1 MKKLVNAAA
10 LTGFLLVLMLLAGCA
25 TSSTQYVPLPEHLSA
40 APAPGKARI
49 CVIRGY
55 VFFTGEAGVSDIY
68 EGGQFMGNLINGSYI
83 CWERFPG
90 VAQLS
95 ISDLDNVY
103 YRGNL
108 PVDADLVYYLFMD
121 ATTPP
126 LKSLT
131 PAEGQKYL
139 AEYPKPHVVLRN
151 QLPASQAQAPSPAAP
166 AGAQPSTS
174 GAIPRSTGAGY

>member
-1 MKKLVNAAA
+1 MNVACLA
-10 LTGFLLVLMLLAGCA
+10 GSLLVFILLAGCA
-25 TSSTQYVPLPEHLSA
+25 TSSTQYVPLPEHLDA

-55 VFFTGEAGVSDIY
+55 VFFTGEAGVSHIY
-68 EGGQFMGNLINGSYI
+68 ADGRFMGNLINGSYI
-83 CWERFPG
+83 CWERLPG

-108 PVDADLVYYLFMD
+108 AVDADLVYYLFMD
-121 ATTPP
+121 AWTPP

-131 PAEGQKYL
+131 PAEGQKHL
-139 AEYPKPHVVLRN
+139 AKYPKPHVVMRN
-151 QLPASQAQAPSPAAP
+151 QPPATHGQAPSPAAP
-166 AGAQPSTS
+166 AGASSSTS
-174 GAIPRSTGAGY
+174 ETIPRNKGAGY